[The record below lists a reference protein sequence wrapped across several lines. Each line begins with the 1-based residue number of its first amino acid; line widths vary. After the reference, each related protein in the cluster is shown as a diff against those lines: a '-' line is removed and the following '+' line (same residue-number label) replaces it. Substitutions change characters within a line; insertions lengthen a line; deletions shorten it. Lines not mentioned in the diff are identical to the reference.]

1 MWNKNKSLL
10 LSIIITVVVL
20 VILTVLTVAMPW
32 LLQLYIKLLNRIY
45 TPTTVV
51 LATFYSCVPFGYI
64 VFGGLLKLLLNIRSN
79 NVFTKQ
85 NTTLLRVIA
94 WSCFVISLICLAGGL
109 WYMPFIIVGCA
120 IFFIAVIIKV
130 IQSVLTYGNE
140 IKDDNDLTIW
150 GEKWV
155 LELILM

>member
-10 LSIIITVVVL
+10 LSIIITVAIL
-20 VILTVLTVAMPW
+20 AILTVLAIAMPW

-51 LATFYSCVPFGYI
+51 LTTFYTCVPFGYI
-64 VFGGLLKLLLNIRSN
+64 VFGALLKLLFNIKSN

-85 NTTLLRVIA
+85 NTSLLRVIA
-94 WSCFVISLICLAGGL
+94 WSCFVISLICIVGGL

-130 IQSVLTYGNE
+130 IRSVLTYGNE
-140 IKDDNDLTIW
+140 IKDDNDLTI
-150 GEKWV
+150 
-155 LELILM
+155 

>member
-10 LSIIITVVVL
+10 LSIIVTAGVL
-20 VILTVLTVAMPW
+20 VIITVLTIAMPW

-51 LATFYSCVPFGYI
+51 LTTFYCCVPFGYI
-64 VFGGLLKLLLNIRSN
+64 VFGTLLKLLLNIRSN

-85 NTTLLRVIA
+85 NTTLLRAIA
-94 WSCFVISLICLAGGL
+94 WSCFAISLICIIGGL

-120 IFFIAVIIKV
+120 VFFIAVIIKV
-130 IQSVLTYGNE
+130 IRSILTYGNE
-140 IKDDNDLTIW
+140 IKDDNDLTI
-150 GEKWV
+150 
-155 LELILM
+155 